1 MHIAGECS
9 VSRKKKKKKNP
20 VASLIQKNSS
30 LCPYM
35 DIFFG
40 SLNLAQF
47 LELAS
52 IS

>member
-1 MHIAGECS
+1 MLS
-9 VSRKKKKKKNP
+9 KQKKKEKKKNP